1 MLNRL
6 KWGGEAELQGAK
18 VTILHRG
25 APNDKRV
32 IEGSDILELGR
43 GFMRVASPEGEVEI
57 PYHRI
62 LQIGARDEILWRK
75 TGTSHNYLY

>member
-1 MLNRL
+1 MGPREVLNKL
-6 KWGGEAELQGAK
+6 KWGGEALQSAR

-25 APNDKRV
+25 APNDKRI
-32 IEGSDILELGR
+32 IEGKDILELGR

-62 LQIGARDEILWRK
+62 LRIETGRHVLWEKR
-75 TGTSHNYLY
+75 G